1 MPILDR
7 RTNQLVEDQDT
18 RVSVGIDFPF
28 GRQPNQD
35 GYFKTTKTTVES
47 VKNNIRLLLQT
58 ELGERTMQPFL
69 GMNLRQ
75 FIFEQ
80 ITEDVKVQ
88 IENKIKID
96 YLVGTM
102 IELPRAAIKAE
113 QIAKHADFFSFGT
126 NDLTSFL
133 LSVDR
138 NNPRIQNIFNE
149 TDNKFCV
156 VHNYGSYDWVCRSIE
171 NYKKLCSLVDH
182 QK

>member
-35 GYFKTTKTTVES
+35 GYFKTTKTTVEA

-80 ITEDVKVQ
+80 ITEDVKIQ
-88 IENKIKID
+88 IENNIVD
-96 YLVGTM
+96 VFETWLPFV
-102 IELPRAAIKAE
+102 ELKDI
-113 QIAKHADFFSFGT
+113 QISS
-126 NDLTSFL
+126 N
-133 LSVDR
+133 SVTEDR
-138 NNPRIQNIFNE
+138 NKISINIVFSIKRASNSTE
-149 TDNKFCV
+149 SVGV
-156 VHNYGSYDWVCRSIE
+156 VLE
-171 NYKKLCSLVDH
+171 
-182 QK
+182 